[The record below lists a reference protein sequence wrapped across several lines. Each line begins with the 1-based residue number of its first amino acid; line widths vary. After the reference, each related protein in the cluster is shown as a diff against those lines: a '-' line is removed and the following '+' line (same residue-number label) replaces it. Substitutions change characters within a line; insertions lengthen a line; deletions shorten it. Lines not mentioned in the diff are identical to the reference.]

1 MQTFQVEPTVVRA
14 YAGVLSLQSGHA
26 ANAADY
32 VGKHATID
40 ESAISDLSVIT
51 TAQAHHPAVL
61 AIVKDAINRSVT
73 FFTDASTAMG
83 ETADFY
89 ESTDAEAAATLD
101 ATYTGAEDYDVV
113 YESRPDMSH
122 APQETTDPSAVLT
135 EPTYDEGKFD
145 PNPFGVL
152 SDWNNIFSPAVW
164 VNTFVKDLL
173 GYDILE
179 QAQNTFAGDWTAFA
193 KAGAAFHTLARCY
206 QELAVNTGEFAQL
219 PKYWQGE
226 ALDLTVTFFAG
237 ATYTLYNEEY
247 IPRDLACNPNGGEH
261 IYSTPVFSGYYGLF
275 TVLGDEY
282 YKLAQG
288 MSELANAVS
297 GAIGTLFDM
306 CFWAGVAAG
315 VAAGTSELVLPAI
328 VSGLLGAGALAN
340 AMQKATEIT
349 GMLESATFAVNAFTG
364 LDAQGTTMPVV
375 DAIEQ
380 LALPSPSWAWT
391 E

>member
-14 YAGVLSLQSGHA
+14 YAEVLSLQSDHA

-32 VGKHATID
+32 VEKHATID
-40 ESAISDLSVIT
+40 ESAISDLSVIAP
-51 TAQAHHPAVL
+51 AQAHHPAVL
-61 AIVKDAINRSVT
+61 SVVKDAINRSVT
-73 FFTDASTAMG
+73 FFTDTSTAMTD
-83 ETADFY
+83 TADFY
-89 ESTDAEAAATLD
+89 ENTDAEAAAALD
-101 ATYTGAEDYDVV
+101 AAYTGAENYDVV
-113 YESRPDMSH
+113 YETRPDMTH

-135 EPTYDEGKFD
+135 KPDYDEGKFD

-164 VNTFVKDLL
+164 VNEFVKEML
-173 GYDILE
+173 GYDILVE
-179 QAQNTFAGDWTAFA
+179 AQNTFAGDWTAFA
-193 KAGAAFHTLARCY
+193 KAGAAFHTLAKCY
-206 QELAVNTGEFAQL
+206 QELAVNTGEYAQL

-226 ALDLTVTFFAG
+226 ALDLTVTFLVG

-247 IPRDLACNPNGGEH
+247 IPRDIVYDANGNEH
-261 IYSTPVFSGYYGLF
+261 IYTPGVYSGYYGLL

-297 GAIGTLFDM
+297 GALGTLFDM
-306 CFWAGVAAG
+306 CFWAAVAAG
-315 VAAGTSELVLPAI
+315 VTVSTSELVIPPI
-328 VSGLLGAGALAN
+328 VSGLLGAGALAS

-364 LDAQGTTMPVV
+364 LDAQGSTMPVV
-375 DAIEQ
+375 DAIGQ
-380 LALPSPSWAWT
+380 LALPSPNWEWA
-391 E
+391 

>member
-315 VAAGTSELVLPAI
+315 VAAGTSELVLPAV

>member
-1 MQTFQVEPTVVRA
+1 MQTFQVSPTVVRA
-14 YAGVLSLQSGHA
+14 YAGVLDLQTGHA
-26 ANAADY
+26 ANAAGY
-32 VGKHATID
+32 VDKHATID
-40 ESAISDLSVIT
+40 ESAISDLAVIA
-51 TAQAHHPAVL
+51 TAQAHHPTVL

-73 FFTDASTAMG
+73 FFTDSSTAMS

-89 ESTDAEAAATLD
+89 ESTDAEAAAALD

-122 APQETTDPSAVLT
+122 APQEVTDPSAVLT
-135 EPTYDEGKFD
+135 EPTYDESKFD

-164 VNTFVKDLL
+164 VNELVKETL
-173 GYDILE
+173 GYDILD
-179 QAQNTFAGDWTAFA
+179 QAQKTFAGDWTAFA
-193 KAGAAFHTLARCY
+193 KAGTAFHTLAKCY
-206 QELAVNTGEFAQL
+206 QELAVNTAEFAQL

-226 ALDLTVTFFAG
+226 ALDLTMAFFNG
-237 ATYTLYNEEY
+237 ATITLCSAEY
-247 IPRDLACNPNGGEH
+247 V
-261 IYSTPVFSGYYGLF
+261 SYYGLL

-306 CFWAGVAAG
+306 IFWAGVAAG
-315 VAAGTSELVLPAI
+315 VAVGTSELVLPAVI
-328 VSGLLGAGALAN
+328 SGLLGAGAIAN

-391 E
+391 Q